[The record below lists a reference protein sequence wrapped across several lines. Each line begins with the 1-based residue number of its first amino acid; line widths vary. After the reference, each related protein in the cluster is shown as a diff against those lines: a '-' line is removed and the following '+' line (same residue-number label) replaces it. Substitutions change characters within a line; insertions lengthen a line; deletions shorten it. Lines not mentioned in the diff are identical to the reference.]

1 MTAATTPAA
10 TPAAPRASVTG
21 RGLRL
26 RGTVWT
32 VWRAH
37 RSALLVWGAYV
48 LAMAGWL
55 LWLRIVTL
63 HEIDQEVTSCGDSA
77 PCIDVMASMTYSSG
91 LSMIGTLVSYL
102 CYGVAAWAGAALTG
116 RELERGTAK
125 LAWTQSVTPTRW
137 LAAKLAVPAVV
148 LVLGTTVLVLLYRWA
163 WAPDRGMVGDEWFY
177 PDPMVNRGPLLVAY
191 ALCALAVGALA
202 GLALKRSL
210 PALAVALGFM
220 AWFHVYLDRHTDEL
234 WPTTT
239 LTDVAASEV
248 PANADQMALGS
259 ITESGARVSDLSC
272 FVGESA
278 DAVRACMANHEFTGL
293 YAEVHPPSHFWPLH
307 LMATGVVLA
316 VTALATAAA
325 FWLLRRRTR

>member
-1 MTAATTPAA
+1 MTATSTPAVA
-10 TPAAPRASVTG
+10 AAPGPR

-26 RGTVWT
+26 RGTAWT

-37 RSALLVWGAYV
+37 RSALLVWCAYV

-63 HEIDQEVTSCGDSA
+63 HEIDQEAASCGDSD
-77 PCIDVMASMTYSSG
+77 PCIDVLAAMTYSSD

-116 RELERGTAK
+116 RELERGTAQ

-148 LVLGTTVLVLLYRWA
+148 LVLGTTALVLLYRWA
-163 WAPDRGMVGDEWFY
+163 WAADRGMVGDEWFY

-202 GLALKRSL
+202 GLALRRAL

-220 AWFHVYLDRHTDEL
+220 AWFHVFLDQHTRQL

-239 LTDVAASEV
+239 LTDTAASRV
-248 PANADQMALGS
+248 PENADQIALGS
-259 ITESGARVSDLSC
+259 ITDSGARVSDLSC
-272 FVGESA
+272 FNDDGASA

-316 VTALATAAA
+316 VTVLATAAA
-325 FWLLRRRTR
+325 FRLLRRRTR

>member
-1 MTAATTPAA
+1 MTATTTPAVPA
-10 TPAAPRASVTG
+10 TPTVR

-26 RGTVWT
+26 RGLVWT
-32 VWRAH
+32 VWRVH
-37 RSALLVWGAYV
+37 RWALLVWTAYV

-63 HEIDQEVTSCGDSA
+63 NEMDEEVASCGDGGR
-77 PCIDVMASMTYSSG
+77 CIDILSAMTYSSD

-102 CYGVAAWAGAALTG
+102 GYGVAAWAGAALTG

-137 LAAKLAVPAVV
+137 PAAKLAVPAVV
-148 LVLGTTVLVLLYRWA
+148 LVLGTSVLVLLYRWA
-163 WAPDRGMVGDEWFY
+163 WGADRSVMGDEWYY

-202 GLALKRSL
+202 GLALRRAL
-210 PALAVALGFM
+210 PALAAAVGFM
-220 AWFHVYLDRHTDEL
+220 AWFHVYLDRQTKEL
-234 WPTTT
+234 WPTKT
-239 LTDVAASEV
+239 LTDEAASVV
-248 PANADQMALGS
+248 PGNADQISLGS
-259 ITESGARVSDLSC
+259 ITESGTRVSDLSC
-272 FVGESA
+272 FEGESA

-307 LMATGVVLA
+307 LMATGVVLT
-316 VTALATAAA
+316 VTVLATAAA

>member
-1 MTAATTPAA
+1 MTATTTPAVPGAPA
-10 TPAAPRASVTG
+10 TR
-21 RGLRL
+21 RGLRP
-26 RGTVWT
+26 RGLVWT
-32 VWRAH
+32 VLRLH
-37 RSALLVWGAYV
+37 RSALLVWGGYV

-63 HEIDQEVTSCGDSA
+63 PRIDQEVASCGDSD
-77 PCIDVMASMTYSSG
+77 PCIDVAAAMTYSSD

-137 LAAKLAVPAVV
+137 LTAKLAVPAVA
-148 LVLGTTVLVLLYRWA
+148 LVLGTSVLVLLYRATWA
-163 WAPDRGMVGDEWFY
+163 SDRGMVGDEWFN

-202 GLALKRSL
+202 GLALRRAL
-210 PALAVALGFM
+210 PALAVAVGFM
-220 AWFHVYLDRHTDEL
+220 SWFHVYLDRHTSEL
-234 WPTTT
+234 WPTET
-239 LTDVAASEV
+239 LTDVAASMVRDE
-248 PANADQMALGS
+248 ADQIALGS
-259 ITESGARVSDLSC
+259 VTESGARVSDLSC
-272 FVGESA
+272 FDGA
-278 DAVRACMANHEFTGL
+278 GPDAVRACMANHEFTGL

-316 VTALATAAA
+316 VTVLATTAA